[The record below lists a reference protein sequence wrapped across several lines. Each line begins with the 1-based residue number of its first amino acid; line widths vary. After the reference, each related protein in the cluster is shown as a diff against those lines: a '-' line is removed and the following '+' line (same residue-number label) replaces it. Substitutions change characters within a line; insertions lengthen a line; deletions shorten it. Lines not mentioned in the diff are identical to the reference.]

1 MSIGSVILI
10 VILILL
16 VGIIVRNVRIVPQQH
31 EYVIEF
37 LGKYRKTWGAGLHIK
52 IPFSKRSSTRSH

>member
-16 VGIIVRNVRIVPQQH
+16 VGIVVRNVRIVPQQH
-31 EYVIEF
+31 EYVI
-37 LGKYRKTWGAGLHIK
+37 
-52 IPFSKRSSTRSH
+52 